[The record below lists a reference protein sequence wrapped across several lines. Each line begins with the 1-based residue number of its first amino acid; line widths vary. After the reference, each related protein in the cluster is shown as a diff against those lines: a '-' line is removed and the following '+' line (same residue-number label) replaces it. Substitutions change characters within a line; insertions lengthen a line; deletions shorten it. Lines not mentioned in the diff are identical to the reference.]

1 MKMEELHTYTNHDFK
16 KAALEVL
23 QNEEIA
29 QTEDHRPSAPPEA
42 PRQNMQHVQ
51 SSVIG
56 MDGENKEIQTKG
68 QSQGEKVP
76 SYSNVKRPKKDGQSK
91 RENQGREAAADEP
104 VSAVNLRETVG
115 GYEEMT
121 EESQTVSVFG
131 PQTVWEKAHLNQQLD

>member
-1 MKMEELHTYTNHDFK
+1 M
-16 KAALEVL
+16 EVL
-23 QNEEIA
+23 QNEEIV
-29 QTEDHRPSAPPEA
+29 QTEDHFPSAPPEA

-68 QSQGEKVP
+68 QNQGEKVP

-104 VSAVNLRETVG
+104 VSAVSLRETVG

-121 EESQTVSVFG
+121 EESQTVSIFG